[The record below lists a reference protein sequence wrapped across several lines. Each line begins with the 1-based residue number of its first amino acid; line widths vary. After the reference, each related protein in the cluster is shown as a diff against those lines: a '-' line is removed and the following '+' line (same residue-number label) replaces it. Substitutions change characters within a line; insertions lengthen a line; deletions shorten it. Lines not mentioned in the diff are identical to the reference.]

1 MQKKSP
7 NQQGMA
13 MTKVRTSSSLL
24 TLKYNNSFCNKF
36 FEKNKI
42 ASVVEEPEYFSE
54 TRNLVYDVSKSAHL
68 DSEYFQVI
76 VDLLLQLRATQ
87 NDQNIFVQNNTVLRE
102 QILNQLKSE
111 VLKVSHKLS
120 LNQIKNLEVLSNN
133 NFDGKTLTDIL
144 NSFLRGSKKKFAE
157 QPSLANHL
165 GFRFKPSEYILRNL
179 ESKNTKLL
187 DVVNKRSETFNKLI
201 NYVNSKQ
208 VIHTSTD
215 LVNLSKEETAK
226 PDKVLRSVKSE
237 KSKKLADRKS
247 VLKNYTEVKQLYDLL
262 GDNIIAKSQLIL
274 PLIKLRVKLSEINLL
289 SKTRLIAND
298 VVNKT
303 VSKVLPSETQLINK
317 VIENTNL
324 TELKEKL
331 IYNQEQYEN
340 FKLKYQT
347 EVKKVHN
354 YFKKFQADK
363 TLVTSKNYELKTN
376 QIISQNVQNEVRKN
390 INKFTYQNQVY
401 RKIENISETAVKNY
415 VTKNLVQKDK
425 LIYDI
430 IEKQTQTP
438 KFKTIYNK
446 KILPR
451 KVTLSDEYS
460 VIDLN
465 QKNVG
470 LSEIRNRYFENV
482 NVLKNSVDLI
492 NQVALTY
499 KTTHRISDILKLK
512 SNYDVVHNEY
522 DDVLRF
528 KNFNYELKKRFDF
541 QNYAKLQEFVNV
553 FNEEKLSRKKLTSEK
568 ISKSVKNFR
577 DIVQTTSLIKN
588 RRITTENLNFI
599 HNLNLMDIPVDE
611 SRFAEKSQ
619 IHRVNNLFSSFYDDT
634 SHMVYKQ
641 NILPKIQEKKENPK
655 PKAKVSKELDYTIK
669 EVPKPVAPVSFNE
682 KEFEKKIM
690 ANTLGKKEILDLIKS
705 QLSSINLEDIS
716 QTVLSRVESQLLLD
730 RKRNGIF

>member
-54 TRNLVYDVSKSAHL
+54 TRNLVYDVSKSVHL

-133 NFDGKTLTDIL
+133 NFDEKTLTDIL

-165 GFRFKPSEYILRNL
+165 GFRFKPSKYILRNL

-187 DVVNKRSETFNKLI
+187 DVVNKRSETFNKLV

-237 KSKKLADRKS
+237 KSKKLDDKKS

-363 TLVTSKNYELKTN
+363 TLITSKNYELKTN
-376 QIISQNVQNEVRKN
+376 QIISQSVQNEVRKN

-415 VTKNLVQKDK
+415 VTKNLIQKDK

-430 IEKQTQTP
+430 LEKQTQTR
-438 KFKTIYNK
+438 KFKITYNK

-460 VIDLN
+460 VIDLD

-482 NVLKNSVDLI
+482 NVLKNSVDLTK
-492 NQVALTY
+492 QVALTY
-499 KTTHRISDILKLK
+499 KTIHRISDILKLK

-568 ISKSVKNFR
+568 ISKSIKNFK

-599 HNLNLMDIPVDE
+599 HNLNLMDIPIDE
-611 SRFAEKSQ
+611 ARFAEKSQ

-655 PKAKVSKELDYTIK
+655 PKAKVSKEPDYTIK

-730 RKRNGIF
+730 RKINGIF

>member
-1 MQKKSP
+1 MNTGIYFISDEKKNPEEIISHA
-7 NQQGMA
+7 N
-13 MTKVRTSSSLL
+13 TVRRKAKENDTGV
-24 TLKYNNSFCNKF
+24 
-36 FEKNKI
+36 
-42 ASVVEEPEYFSE
+42 A
-54 TRNLVYDVSKSAHL
+54 VYDK
-68 DSEYFQVI
+68 QVEAME
-76 VDLLLQLRATQ
+76 LRRA
-87 NDQNIFVQNNTVLRE
+87 
-102 QILNQLKSE
+102 
-111 VLKVSHKLS
+111 
-120 LNQIKNLEVLSNN
+120 
-133 NFDGKTLTDIL
+133 DIL

-165 GFRFKPSEYILRNL
+165 GFRFKPSKYILRNL

-187 DVVNKRSETFNKLI
+187 DVVNKRSETFNKLV

-237 KSKKLADRKS
+237 KSKKLDDKKS

-363 TLVTSKNYELKTN
+363 TLITSKNYELKTN
-376 QIISQNVQNEVRKN
+376 QIISQSVQNEVRKN

-415 VTKNLVQKDK
+415 VTKNLIQKDK

-430 IEKQTQTP
+430 LEKQTQTR
-438 KFKTIYNK
+438 KFKITYNK

-460 VIDLN
+460 VIDLD

-482 NVLKNSVDLI
+482 NVLKNSVDLTK
-492 NQVALTY
+492 QVALTY
-499 KTTHRISDILKLK
+499 KTIHRISDILKLK

-568 ISKSVKNFR
+568 ISKSIKNFK

-599 HNLNLMDIPVDE
+599 HNLNLMDIPIDE
-611 SRFAEKSQ
+611 ARFAEKSQ

-655 PKAKVSKELDYTIK
+655 PKAKVSKEPDYTIK

-730 RKRNGIF
+730 RKINGIF

>member
-13 MTKVRTSSSLL
+13 MTKVRTSAGLL

-54 TRNLVYDVSKSAHL
+54 TRNLVYDVSKSVHL

-133 NFDGKTLTDIL
+133 NFDEKTLTDIL

-165 GFRFKPSEYILRNL
+165 GFRFKPSKYILRNL

-187 DVVNKRSETFNKLI
+187 DVVNKRSETFNKLV

-237 KSKKLADRKS
+237 KSKKLDDKKS

-354 YFKKFQADK
+354 YFKKFKSDK

-376 QIISQNVQNEVRKN
+376 QIISQSVQNEVRKN

-401 RKIENISETAVKNY
+401 RKIEDISETAVKNY
-415 VTKNLVQKDK
+415 VTKNLIQKDK

-430 IEKQTQTP
+430 LEKQTQTR

-568 ISKSVKNFR
+568 ISKSVKNFK

-599 HNLNLMDIPVDE
+599 HNLNLMDIPIDE

-641 NILPKIQEKKENPK
+641 NTLPKIQEKKESPK
-655 PKAKVSKELDYTIK
+655 PKAKVSKEPDYTIK